1 MCRTAE
7 PQMRVQINQIDYT
20 LEPPGELDSAAS
32 HSRVP
37 VIRIYGASSFRET
50 ACVHVH
56 QVYPYFFVEYLDT
69 LDPDHGNVLSLTIY
83 YVSESLTSKQS
94 STTLR
99 H

>member
-1 MCRTAE
+1 MRRTNDQE
-7 PQMRVQINQIDYT
+7 PQIRVQINQIDYT

-37 VIRIYGASSFRET
+37 VIRIYGASSFGET

-83 YVSESLTSKQS
+83 YVFLTLKQS
-94 STTLR
+94 STTPR